1 MAKKKEKRGRQMPIM
16 RPHSAGM
23 DIGAEE
29 IYVAVPCD
37 HDEQPVRCFSTFTCD
52 LHALAEWLQRCGID
66 TVAMES
72 TGVYWI
78 PIFQILESR
87 GFEVFLVNG
96 SLLEE
101 CARAQERR
109 LRLPMDSVP
118 SFGWSSASQLP
129 PSGQSMRCPYVV
141 AASSEFTPDGC
152 RTHSAHAEIAQSHE
166 CAGPSCAE

>member
-16 RPHSAGM
+16 RPHAAGM
-23 DIGAEE
+23 DIGTEK

-78 PIFQILESR
+78 PIFQILESS
-87 GFEVFLVNG
+87 GFEVFMVNAHY
-96 SLLEE
+96 LK
-101 CARAQERR
+101 
-109 LRLPMDSVP
+109 SVP
-118 SFGWSSASQLP
+118 GRKSDVSDCQWIQYLHSVVFCKTASALRTKYALSVRCGGIVRVCSRWLP
-129 PSGQSMRCPYVV
+129 NTFC
-141 AASSEFTPDGC
+141 TC
-152 RTHSAHAEIAQSHE
+152 RNRSVK
-166 CAGPSCAE
+166 